1 MFQQMVSQFTHKG
14 QTEGESMYYTHA
26 THTHASITIRHA
38 EPEDGAALRRL
49 AGRDSAE
56 MPEGAMLVALVGDEL
71 RAAVPVGGG
80 EAIADPFHPTGEVV
94 RLLTA
99 RAAQMRPGAARG
111 PHGGLRR
118 LLGAKR
124 RSPALA
130 PQPVGTLRAFE

>member
-1 MFQQMVSQFTHKG
+1 MFQQMVSQFTRKR
-14 QTEGESMYYTHA
+14 QTEGESMYYKYA
-26 THTHASITIRHA
+26 THTHGSITIRQA

-80 EAIADPFHPTGEVV
+80 EAIADPFHPTAEIV

-99 RAAQMRPGAARG
+99 RAEQTRPGRAHG
-111 PHGGLRR
+111 PRGGLRR
-118 LLGAKR
+118 LFGSGR
-124 RSPALA
+124 RSSSLA
-130 PQPVGTLRAFE
+130 PQPVGTLRALE